1 MAALLTLTETELL
14 RLSETDLLA
23 MTTDGSASGGSSS
36 GSCVWTEERVAALE
50 NRLSAIEAMLGTLA
64 TSSALAAAQNVIV
77 AQCRTA
83 SGFATPEDVKLTTT
97 TETVEVISQ
106 TVDLSGIPAS
116 VWNYGTIAD
125 RVVTAGSVEISGDVQ
140 VDASSI
146 AVAVWSSPERELTQ
160 DVATPADVKLTT
172 TTQTVDLADL
182 KTYGDAN
189 WKTAEGFAR
198 AETVDPALNLISALI
213 KRWKVSGSTLT
224 AYGNAGEVLGRFTLT
239 KNANGQIIE
248 VS

>member
-14 RLSETDLLA
+14 GLSETDLLA
-23 MTTDGSASGGSSS
+23 MTTDGESGGGSS
-36 GSCVWTEERVAALE
+36 GFCVWTEERVAALE
-50 NRLSAIEAMLGTLA
+50 NRLSAIETVLGTLA
-64 TSSALAAAQNVIV
+64 TASALEAAQNSIIS
-77 AQCRTA
+77 QCRTA

-146 AVAVWSSPERELTQ
+146 AAAVWSSPERELTQ
-160 DVATPADVKLTT
+160 DVASPADVKLTT
-172 TTQTVDLADL
+172 TTQTVDLTDL
-182 KTYGDAN
+182 KTYGDAH

-213 KRWKVSGSTLT
+213 KRWKVSGSALT
-224 AYGNAGEVLGRFTLT
+224 AYGNSGEVLGTFTLVKDT
-239 KNANGQIIE
+239 SGNIIE
-248 VS
+248 VR